1 MHKGDDK
8 RLAKI
13 SNPLTTNVP
22 YHIET
27 SQLTGFHII
36 GNIGRL
42 WVNKHYA
49 KIVEWSSV
57 LQPKKI
63 VCRSENFNEKI
74 VLHNIIKMYENHS
87 SIIKIKNNM
96 PAKSYLSSLPSA
108 RQIISIEVNL
118 ILKYLKTKKASG
130 TDKIPPKL
138 AKSKSEFLSTPL
150 AIAFNNSLASSKF
163 PDIAKVATVVAID

>member
-1 MHKGDDK
+1 M
-8 RLAKI
+8 
-13 SNPLTTNVP
+13 
-22 YHIET
+22 
-27 SQLTGFHII
+27 

-63 VCRSENFNEKI
+63 VCRSENFDEKI
-74 VLHNIIKMYENHS
+74 VLHNSIKMYK

>member
-1 MHKGDDK
+1 M
-8 RLAKI
+8 AKI

-63 VCRSENFNEKI
+63 VCRSENFDEKI
-74 VLHNIIKMYENHS
+74 VLHNSIKMYK

>member
-1 MHKGDDK
+1 M
-8 RLAKI
+8 
-13 SNPLTTNVP
+13 
-22 YHIET
+22 
-27 SQLTGFHII
+27 

-63 VCRSENFNEKI
+63 VCRSENFDEKI
-74 VLHNIIKMYENHS
+74 VLYNSIKMYK